1 MNTPFNSIAL
11 LGRHTDERVADSMR
25 LLARHL
31 LGRGVTVLVEE
42 HIDGQI
48 FPQGVTRVPQQE
60 FATRARLVIAIG
72 GDGTMLYAAHL
83 VARHDVPL
91 LGVNRGRL
99 GFLTDVSP
107 DDMLARLDEVLSG
120 RYAEDRR
127 TLLDARLVRVGR
139 EDVTLTALNDV
150 VLHKGGVARVVRLR
164 VAVDG
169 EEVGH
174 YSADGIIVSTPTGS
188 TAYSLSA
195 GGPIVVPGVD
205 AIVITAI
212 CPHTLGVRPLV
223 VPADRVVTV
232 EPLAPHADDIIV
244 SFDGQSSVTLAPGS
258 RLLVRRGD
266 RRVQLVRL
274 GPEGYFARM
283 RKKLQWG
290 DLSDRERR

>member
-1 MNTPFNSIAL
+1 MNVGVVGNPSYRDLPA
-11 LGRHTDERVADSMR
+11 V
-25 LLARHL
+25 LARLGTAAPRLGITLYTEDEIAALWPEPRPPGIDPAVPLDCL
-31 LGRGVTVLVEE
+31 LTL
-42 HIDGQI
+42 
-48 FPQGVTRVPQQE
+48 
-60 FATRARLVIAIG
+60 G
-72 GDGTMLYAAHL
+72 GDGTLL
-83 VARHDVPL
+83 RGARLLDGAETPI
-91 LGVNRGRL
+91 LGVNFGRV
-99 GFLTDVSP
+99 GFLTTATDQT
-107 DDMLARLDEVLSG
+107 LDWSLDALVRGAYTTE
-120 RYAEDRR
+120 ARR
-127 TLLDARLVRVGR
+127 TLQPTIEDDRGRRHEEPLV
-139 EDVTLTALNDV
+139 LNDV

-223 VPADRVVTV
+223 VPADRVVTI